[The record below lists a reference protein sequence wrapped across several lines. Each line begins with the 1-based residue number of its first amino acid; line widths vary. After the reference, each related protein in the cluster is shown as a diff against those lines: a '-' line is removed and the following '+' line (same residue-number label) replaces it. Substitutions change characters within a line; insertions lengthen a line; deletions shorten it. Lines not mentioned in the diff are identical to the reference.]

1 MGMSVGDLKEKL
13 DCLKEIQQE
22 KHKASAMNFFKIVI
36 IFNTNIAASV
46 VDESLDVTTLVSLF
60 VV

>member
-22 KHKASAMNFFKIVI
+22 KHKAGAMNFFKIVI
-36 IFNTNIAASV
+36 IFNTYIAASV
-46 VDESLDVTTLVSLF
+46 VDESLDVTT
-60 VV
+60 

>member
-22 KHKASAMNFFKIVI
+22 KHKAGAMNLFKIVV

-46 VDESLDVTTLVSLF
+46 VDERLDVTT
-60 VV
+60 

>member
-22 KHKASAMNFFKIVI
+22 KHEAAAVNFIAIVI
-36 IFNTNIAASV
+36 IFNTNMAASA
-46 VDESLDVTTLVSLF
+46 DKSLDRTT
-60 VV
+60 